1 MASFAV
7 GIVTTA
13 SNAATIEIVAQA
25 FTTEAVKPILAM
37 LEEFGRA
44 RLDAS
49 TRF

>member
-7 GIVTTA
+7 GIVTAA
-13 SNAATIEIVAQA
+13 SNAATIQIVVQA
-25 FTTEAVKPILAM
+25 FTTEAVKPVLAM
-37 LEEFGRA
+37 LQEFSRA